1 MGNKATRID
10 EQIQLLKDRGM
21 ALEYPE
27 EKVKELLLDIGYYR
41 LGFYWNP
48 FEVDKNHTFEKGTT
62 FKDVVKLYYLD
73 FDLRNLLTRYIT
85 RIEINFKTKLIYY
98 VSNKYKNSPTWFIDN
113 EVMNGNFIISF
124 NKIYNEKFIKN
135 NKPIKKHHDKYINH
149 KYAPAWKTLEFF
161 TFGMVLTVFKSLK
174 DDGLKKRIAN
184 EFGVMNPK
192 KFINLM
198 ETIVLVRNYCAHGD
212 VLFDL
217 RTPKGITVIP
227 DIEFDKN
234 DRNSLNACI
243 KVVLFFLNSV
253 SKNRKNDLENELKKI
268 FENLYSNDKLKA
280 IIHNYIKYRS

>member
-1 MGNKATRID
+1 MGTKATRVE

-21 ALEYPE
+21 TLEYPE

-48 FEVDKNHTFEKGTT
+48 FEVDKNHNFKKGTT

-113 EVMNGNFIISF
+113 DVMNNRFVTSF
-124 NKIYNEKFIKN
+124 EKLYNEKFIKN
-135 NKPIKKHHDKYINH
+135 NKPIKIHHEKYIND

-161 TFGMVLTVFKSLK
+161 TFGTVLTIFKCLK
-174 DDGLKKRIAN
+174 NEDIKKRIAN
-184 EFGVMNPK
+184 EFGVINTK
-192 KFINLM
+192 KFVNLM

-217 RTPKGITVIP
+217 RTPKGIAVIP
-227 DIEFDKN
+227 DINFKED
-234 DRNSLNACI
+234 DRSSLNACI
-243 KVVLFFLNSV
+243 KVILFFLGRV
-253 SKNRKNDLENELKKI
+253 SENRKNDLENELKKI
-268 FENLYSNDKLKA
+268 FENLCENDKLKD
-280 IIHNYIKYRS
+280 IIHNNIKYTG